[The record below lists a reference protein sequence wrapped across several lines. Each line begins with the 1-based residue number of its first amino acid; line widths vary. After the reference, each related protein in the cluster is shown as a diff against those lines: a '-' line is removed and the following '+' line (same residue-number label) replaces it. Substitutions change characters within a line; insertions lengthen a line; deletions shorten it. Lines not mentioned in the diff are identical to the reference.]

1 MHTDEN
7 KRYDKRNIDG
17 NLRKGEVTMKDYE
30 AYLSRLP
37 DVSDKAFSTNE
48 EASPEGEERPG
59 SKGGHAGPSKKGAAS
74 SRKA

>member
-17 NLRKGEVTMKDYE
+17 NLRKGEVMMKDYE

-37 DVSDKAFSTNE
+37 DVSDKAFTPE
-48 EASPEGEERPG
+48 EEVSPEGEVRLG
-59 SKGGHAGPSKKGAAS
+59 SKGGSKKGTAP